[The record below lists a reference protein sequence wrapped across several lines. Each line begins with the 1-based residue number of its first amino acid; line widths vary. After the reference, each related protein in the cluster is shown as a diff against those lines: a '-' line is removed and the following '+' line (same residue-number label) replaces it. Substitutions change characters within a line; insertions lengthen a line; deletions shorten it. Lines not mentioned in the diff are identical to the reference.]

1 MLRIALT
8 QEAAEGAQ
16 MMLWWNGQGAAR
28 VFAVDGRALLLER
41 ATGPRSLL
49 AMSQTGRDIEA
60 IRTIC
65 SVVASLHAPRR
76 EAPPKLTSLIE
87 WFAPLQA
94 TAGLNDNLARSA
106 ATALRLLSEPR
117 DVVAL
122 HGDIHHENILDFGTR
137 GWLAIDP
144 KGLIG
149 ERGFDYANIFCNPD
163 IEWPTPAVAVRKDI
177 FAQRVKTVSTL
188 THIDPRRLIDWIVAW
203 AGLSASWIIA
213 DGDDPEVDLR
223 VLSLALAHGSDG

>member
-1 MLRIALT
+1 
-8 QEAAEGAQ
+8 

-60 IRTIC
+60 TRTIC
-65 SVVASLHAPRR
+65 SVVASLHVPRH
-76 EAPPKLTSLIE
+76 EAPPKLTPLIE

-94 TAGLNDNLARSA
+94 TAGLNDNLACSA